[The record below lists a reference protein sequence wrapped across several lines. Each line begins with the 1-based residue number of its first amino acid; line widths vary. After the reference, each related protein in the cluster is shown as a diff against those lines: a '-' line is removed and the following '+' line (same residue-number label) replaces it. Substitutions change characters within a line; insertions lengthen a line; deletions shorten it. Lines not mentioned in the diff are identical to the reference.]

1 MHSGNHK
8 RNISR
13 NNLIKEMFAKYN
25 QYRTLERVAK
35 DYGITRERVR
45 QYFMKGNESGIINYQ
60 TFKGKA
66 IQNLKKKISKDK
78 LIDLYKKYGTV
89 RAITENTDLSVY
101 DVNRLVKIYD
111 LRIMP
116 LRKDFLKKQLIQE
129 YNQIARKFNGDN
141 PSTYDLLF
149 IKDGRNLSARI
160 ARAWGTFK
168 RFREEQG
175 IELSPKNKN

>member
-1 MHSGNHK
+1 MEENNYVK
-8 RNISR
+8 RKMTR
-13 NNLIKEMFAKYN
+13 NKFIQEMFKKYN
-25 QYRTLERVAK
+25 EYKTLERVAK

-45 QYFMKGNESGIINYQ
+45 QYFMIGNKQGIINYK

-66 IQNLKKKISKDK
+66 IQNLKKRISKNK
-78 LIDLYKKYGTV
+78 LVGLYKKYGTV

-101 DVNRLVKIYD
+101 DVNRLVKIYH

-116 LRKDFLKKQLIQE
+116 LRKEYLKKKLIKE
-129 YNQIARKFNGDN
+129 YKEISKQFKGQN

-149 IKDGRNLSARI
+149 IKNGRNLCARI

-168 RFREEQG
+168 NFRDDQN
-175 IELSPKNKN
+175 IKLTSK